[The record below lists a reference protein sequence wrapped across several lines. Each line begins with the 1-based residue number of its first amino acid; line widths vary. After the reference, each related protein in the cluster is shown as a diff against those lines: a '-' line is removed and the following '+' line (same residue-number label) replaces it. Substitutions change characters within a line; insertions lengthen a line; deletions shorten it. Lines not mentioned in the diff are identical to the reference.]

1 MDKRVLRE
9 RMRRK
14 RRQLMIRKIMKLTTI
29 VIAAIFLVVLVFR
42 GIIRP
47 IAENLGKGSGTAS
60 TVEAQA
66 EPQEADT
73 TAAVRIPVK
82 GSNDSAKV
90 ASKTVGW
97 QQDTVGTWY
106 QNADGSYYADGL
118 MEIDGKTYYF
128 DKDGYVTTGWVTVE
142 GKDLWFND
150 DGTLDSTKVRPMV
163 ALTFDDGPGERT
175 GELLDCLKQ
184 YGAHATFFMQGV
196 NLEKY
201 ADQNYPARMLEIG
214 CELGNHSYSHL
225 NMREQSEE
233 TIRQEF
239 DKVDE
244 LVKAS
249 AGVETSVVRFP
260 YGSYDENVLSI
271 VNKPSFMWDI
281 DTLDWST
288 HDAENTYNVIM
299 NNVSDGDI
307 ILLHDIHTE
316 SIDAALK
323 VIPALIDEGYK
334 LVTVSEMAEAK
345 GVELQSTGAYTDF
358 LPATVQKLIAN
369 EGDSGNTEGQYIDDY
384 TQDESSS
391 DFQNEDSC
399 EDGSGFE
406 SE

>member
-82 GSNDSAKV
+82 GSDDSAKV

-175 GELLDCLKQ
+175 GELLDCL
-184 YGAHATFFMQGV
+184 
-196 NLEKY
+196 E
-201 ADQNYPARMLEIG
+201 
-214 CELGNHSYSHL
+214 
-225 NMREQSEE
+225 
-233 TIRQEF
+233 
-239 DKVDE
+239 
-244 LVKAS
+244 
-249 AGVETSVVRFP
+249 
-260 YGSYDENVLSI
+260 
-271 VNKPSFMWDI
+271 
-281 DTLDWST
+281 
-288 HDAENTYNVIM
+288 
-299 NNVSDGDI
+299 
-307 ILLHDIHTE
+307 
-316 SIDAALK
+316 
-323 VIPALIDEGYK
+323 
-334 LVTVSEMAEAK
+334 
-345 GVELQSTGAYTDF
+345 
-358 LPATVQKLIAN
+358 
-369 EGDSGNTEGQYIDDY
+369 
-384 TQDESSS
+384 
-391 DFQNEDSC
+391 
-399 EDGSGFE
+399 
-406 SE
+406 